1 MARGLT
7 LTFLLVFVVGTCV
20 AKDKDKKKDPNEI
33 GNRDVGKGINFYSI
47 EKAMALG
54 QQLAIEVEKQAKMV
68 DDAIV
73 GEYVNRLGQ
82 NLARNSDA
90 KMPITFK
97 LIDSDSVNAF
107 TLPGG
112 HVFVN
117 SGLIRVAETEAEL
130 AGAVAHEIAHVAA
143 RHITRQETRSQ
154 IVNLATT
161 PLILLGGWTGYA
173 IRQGAGLGIPLT
185 FLSFSRSF
193 EGEADLLGLEYM
205 YKAGYD
211 PTASIDIF
219 ERIESLE
226 KRKPGAVAKV
236 FSTHPMTAD
245 RIRMAQKNINE
256 ILPNKPEYV
265 VNTSEFNEMRGRM
278 IAAHQRQKRQAED
291 PAKPTLRQ
299 APSGGKTVDG
309 QSNDGDGRPTLQRHL
324 ADADL

>member
-1 MARGLT
+1 MARRFT
-7 LTFLLVFVVGTCV
+7 LAFLLVFVAGTCL
-20 AKDKDKKKDPNEI
+20 AKDKKKDPDEI

-47 EKAMALG
+47 EKEMALG
-54 QQLAIEVEKQAKMV
+54 RQLALEVEKQAKMV

-90 KMPITFK
+90 KMPIAFK
-97 LIDSDSVNAF
+97 IIDSDSVNAF
-107 TLPGG
+107 TLPGC

-143 RHITRQETRSQ
+143 RHLTRQMTRAE
-154 IVNLATT
+154 ITNLASI
-161 PLILLGGWTGYA
+161 PLVFWGGWWGYA
-173 IRQGAGLGIPLT
+173 ARQGAGLGIPLT
-185 FLSFSRSF
+185 FLSFSRAF

-226 KRKPGAVAKV
+226 KTKPGAVAKV
-236 FSTHPMTAD
+236 FSTHPMTLD
-245 RIRMAQKNINE
+245 RIRMAQKNIDE
-256 ILPNKPEYV
+256 ILPTKPEYV
-265 VNTSEFNEMRGRM
+265 VNTSEFNEMRARV

-299 APSGGKTVDG
+299 APSAGKPVDG
-309 QSNDGDGRPTLQRHL
+309 QGSDGNDRPTLQRRL
-324 ADADL
+324 AGDEL